1 MAKLQ
6 KVGGFAALVEALA
19 YLIGFGV
26 MATLLNPGNTATWS
40 TAQRLAFVLERKD
53 LFQAW
58 TLFVYVFGGLVLVV
72 LTAAIHERLKDK
84 AADLMK
90 VATPIGF
97 IWAGHVI
104 ASGMVES
111 TGLNTLAR
119 LHAQNVE
126 QAAATWVALGAVQN
140 GLGGNIEIVGGV
152 WLALVSAAALRGGA
166 LPKALNYLGLAVG
179 AAGILSVIP
188 PLREGATMVFGT
200 SQILW
205 FLWVGIHLL
214 RRPGSG

>member
-1 MAKLQ
+1 MVKLQ
-6 KVGGFAALVEALA
+6 KAGGFAALFEALA

-26 MATLLNPGNTATWS
+26 MATLLNPGDAEGWS
-40 TAQRLAFVLERKD
+40 TAQRLGFVLERKG

-58 TLFVYVFGGLVLVV
+58 TLFVYVLGGLALVV
-72 LTAAIHERLKDK
+72 LTAAIHERLKDT

-90 VATPIGF
+90 VATPMGF

-111 TGLNTLAR
+111 TGLNTLAK

-126 QAAATWVALGAVQN
+126 QAAATWVTLGAVQN

-152 WLALVSAAALRGGA
+152 WMILVSAAALRGA
-166 LPKALNYLGLAVG
+166 SLSKPLNYLGLAVG

-188 PLREGATMVFGT
+188 PLREGATMVFGV

-205 FLWVGIHLL
+205 FLGAGIQLL
-214 RRPGSG
+214 RRP